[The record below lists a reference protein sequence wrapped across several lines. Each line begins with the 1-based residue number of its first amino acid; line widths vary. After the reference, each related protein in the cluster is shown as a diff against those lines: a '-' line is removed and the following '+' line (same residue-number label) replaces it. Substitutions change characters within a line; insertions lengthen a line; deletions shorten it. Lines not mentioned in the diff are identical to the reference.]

1 MALHEEELALIALTQ
16 IEGVG
21 GKVCRRLRERWG
33 SLAAFW
39 EGAPLPEAIRAEA
52 SDRTALRYQAETIA
66 DTCEKYRI
74 EVIPF
79 WSERFPVLLRHIPAA
94 PAILYRR
101 GSLEDLSR
109 LSVAVVG
116 TRKPDNYGLQATEAF
131 TEALVEA
138 GAVIVSG
145 LAYGIDARAHQTA
158 LAKGGLTVAVL
169 AHGLDIVY
177 PPLHKSLAEKILSQG
192 ALLSEY
198 PPGDRLHPMRFP
210 HRNRIIAGLSHLTLV
225 VQSKVPG
232 GALTT
237 ARAAFAADRPVFA
250 VPGPIFSPLS
260 EGCHQ
265 LIYEQI
271 AQIAYSPAVVIN
283 ELKSQAERL
292 PFPTGERGPIAGLF
306 SEEKPRF
313 SDPVDQA
320 IYEAVVSGLHLLDDV
335 AAQVGRPIQEVA
347 HRVVFLEI
355 EGWLVQEPGNRV
367 RLAKLPGARP

>member
-33 SLAAFW
+33 RLAAFW
-39 EGAPLPEAIRAEA
+39 EGAPLPEAIRTEA
-52 SDRTALRYQAETIA
+52 ADRTALRHQAETIA
-66 DTCEKYRI
+66 TACEKYRI
-74 EVIPF
+74 EIIPF

-116 TRKPDNYGLQATEAF
+116 TRKPDSYGLQATEVF

-145 LAYGIDARAHQTA
+145 LAYGVDARAHQTA

-177 PPLHKSLAEKILSQG
+177 PPLHKPLAEKILSQG

-225 VQSKVPG
+225 VQSSVPG

-260 EGCHQ
+260 QGCHQ

-271 AQIAYSPAVVIN
+271 AQIAYSPAVVVN

-292 PFPTGERGPIAGLF
+292 PFPASDVVPAAGTS
-306 SEEKPRF
+306 SEEKPQLG
-313 SDPVDQA
+313 DPLDQA
-320 IYEAVVSGLHLLDDV
+320 IYEAVTSGLNLLDDV
-335 AAQVGRPIQEVA
+335 AAQLGRPIQEVA
-347 HRVVFLEI
+347 QRVVFMEI
-355 EGWLVQEPGNRV
+355 DGWLVQEPGGKV
-367 RLAKLPGARP
+367 RLSKLPGARP

>member
-1 MALHEEELALIALTQ
+1 MALHEEALALIALNQ
-16 IEGVG
+16 IEGAG
-21 GKVCRRLRERWG
+21 SKVCRRLREKWG

-39 EGAPLPEAIRAEA
+39 EGAPLPEAIRAKA
-52 SDRTALRYQAETIA
+52 SDRTALRHQAEIIA
-66 DTCEKYRI
+66 ATCEKYRI
-74 EVIPF
+74 AVIPF
-79 WSERFPVLLRHIPAA
+79 WSEQFPVLVQHIPAA

-116 TRKPDNYGLQATEAF
+116 TRKPDSYGLQATETF

-145 LAYGIDARAHQTA
+145 LAYGVDARAHQTA

-177 PPLHKSLAEKILSQG
+177 PPLHKPLAEKILSQG

-198 PPGDRLHPMRFP
+198 PPGGRLHPMRFP

-225 VQSKVPG
+225 VQSSVPG

-260 EGCHQ
+260 QGCHQ

-271 AQIAYSPAVVIN
+271 AQIAYSPAVVVN

-292 PFPTGERGPIAGLF
+292 PFPAGEVVSATGT
-306 SEEKPRF
+306 SSKEKPHL
-313 SDPVDQA
+313 SDPLDQA
-320 IYEAVVSGLHLLDDV
+320 IYEAVASGLNLLDDV
-335 AAQVGRPIQEVA
+335 AAQVERPIQEVA
-347 HRVVFLEI
+347 QRVVFMEI
-355 EGWLVQEPGNRV
+355 AGWLVQEPGGKV
-367 RLAKLPGARP
+367 RLSKLPGARP